1 LYAVE
6 TERLTKRFR
15 QLKGYRDLIMY
26 PLRRPSAVAVENVT
40 LRVREGELVGVL
52 GENGA
57 GKTTL
62 LRMLSTTL
70 LPTSGRA
77 SVHGHDVVME
87 PHAVRAKIG
96 LVSGDERSFYW
107 RLSGRRN
114 LEYFAALYHL
124 RRHAAK
130 RRIDTLLEALG
141 ATSYADR
148 RFDSY
153 SSGMRQKFAIA
164 RAMLTEP
171 SVLFLDE
178 PTRALDPIAADE
190 VRQYV
195 TEEILGRLGHTV
207 LLATHTLAE
216 AQALSDRIAIIRHG
230 KVFAEGTIAE
240 LTERMTLSNTVEL
253 VLGGASDEVSET
265 IRRTEGVGAVTVLPE
280 QEGTRIRVNF
290 AAADGTLDRLL
301 RAVIDSGAQIH
312 SCISQRPTL
321 DDVYRAAHATD

>member
-1 LYAVE
+1 MYAVE

-15 QLKGYRDLIMY
+15 KLKGYRDLVMY
-26 PLRRPSAVAVENVT
+26 PWRRPSAIAVDNVS
-40 LRVREGELVGVL
+40 LRIREGELIGVL

-77 SVHGHDVVME
+77 SVHGHDVVAD
-87 PHAVRAKIG
+87 PHAVRAEIG

-124 RRHAAK
+124 RRHVAK

-141 ATSYADR
+141 AASYADR

-171 SVLFLDE
+171 RVLFLDE

-195 TEEILGRLGHTV
+195 TTEIIGRLGHTV

-240 LTERMTLSNTVEL
+240 LTDRMTLSNTVEL
-253 VLGGASDEVSET
+253 VLRGPAEGVDDAL
-265 IRRTEGVGAVTVLPE
+265 RRTEGVGAITVLPE
-280 QEGTRIRVNF
+280 RDGIRVRVNF
-290 AAADGTLDRLL
+290 ATADGTLDRLL
-301 RAVIDSGAQIH
+301 RAVIESGAH
-312 SCISQRPTL
+312 VYSCITQRPTL
-321 DDVYRAAHATD
+321 DDVYRAAHASD

>member
-1 LYAVE
+1 MFAVE

-15 QLKGYRDLIMY
+15 QLNGYRDLVTY
-26 PLRRPSAVAVENVT
+26 PWRRPSTIAVDSVSI
-40 LRVREGELVGVL
+40 RVREGELFGVL

-77 SVHGHDVVME
+77 AVHGHDVVSDAR
-87 PHAVRAKIG
+87 AVRSEIG

-124 RRHAAK
+124 RRHVA
-130 RRIDTLLEALG
+130 RQRIDILLHALG
-141 ATSYADR
+141 AASYADR

-164 RAMLTEP
+164 RAMLTQP
-171 SVLFLDE
+171 RVLFLDE

-195 TEEILGRLGHTV
+195 TEEIIGRLGHTV
-207 LLATHTLAE
+207 LLATHMLSE
-216 AQALSDRIAIIRHG
+216 AQALSNRIAIIRHG
-230 KVFAEGTIAE
+230 KVFAEGTIDE
-240 LTERMTLSNTVEL
+240 LTDRMMLSNTVEL
-253 VLGGASDEVSET
+253 VIRGAADMASDAVRQT
-265 IRRTEGVGAVTVLPE
+265 AGVGAITVLPE
-280 QEGTRIRVNF
+280 RDGARLRVNF
-290 AAADGTLDRLL
+290 ASADGTLDRLL
-301 RAVIDSGAQIH
+301 RAVMETGAH
-312 SCISQRPTL
+312 VESCVTQRPSL
-321 DDVYRAAHATD
+321 DDVYRAAHAIG